1 MVSKEKLDELRRK
14 LEEVNI
20 LGEELKEAGVTV
32 VYEAGV
38 TVVYE
43 ASCITKTVTFG
54 IVPDHAISLNIRVV
68 SATMNQEL

>member
-20 LGEELKEAGVTV
+20 LGEELK
-32 VYEAGV
+32 EAGV